1 MEQNSFNT
9 LSLFMN
15 PKVLRPLIHQ
25 GLFQLPKYFFQKH
38 STPSNTPFEG
48 RYKPSFI
55 ERAAFS
61 TNPFDASNGAD
72 TPQKLSP
79 TELIRGSY
87 GGGGEV
93 GKKTPAE
100 LIMSTD
106 DLKRQMPPLPDASKD
121 TVKIQEAPEQQKHD
135 FSEQGGIAS
144 MIPQPPLVGNID
156 QSSGDEAGRQQ
167 KNVMDYIAQLN
178 EKSIAEN
185 SLKNDSGNDEE
196 KLFDAPIGEEKHL
209 NAHLPEEEHL
219 KSNDMPEQATN
230 YVNAVG
236 NFIHK
241 DANPSSLWERFRKS
255 EFSEHLMDF
264 FAGLASGKTP
274 QESFSNAALVMRQG
288 NNVRAQNRPIF
299 EFLRSKGYDDKD
311 AQAIMQYPDLAMK
324 VIGSTLNSQAGSSQ
338 QTLDFLRSKGY
349 SDEDAKAVAQYP
361 NLAQKVIGS
370 ILSPQEGYRTL
381 TVEEK
386 AEQGLPEDMVFQV
399 STSTGKIIPV
409 QGGQRS
415 TASGLGGNTDSML
428 SKPEVGYMFVKDKNA
443 PHGIRALPI
452 AGSAAE
458 HKLIQEQKEEKRK
471 EQQLQMQILDSE
483 ERSNRI
489 LSASKELLKTVE
501 EHPHVTGFLGYWGSL
516 IPGFKAKDFGHM
528 LDSLKANIGID
539 ALRKAKAFSPNGA
552 SGFGNLSN
560 MELQTLQNSVAALYQ
575 NLSAEQMKK
584 SLKTVIDTFNK
595 SNAATRAILF
605 GGAEATSELVRAAY
619 GEDAYKKNNTQS
631 DVSLEKQI
639 EALPEGV
646 LFIDSD
652 GRIKEKQ
659 TNG

>member
-1 MEQNSFNT
+1 MEQENTNS
-9 LSLFMN
+9 LLKLFD
-15 PKVLRPLIHQ
+15 PKFLRPLMYQ
-25 GLFQLPKYFFQKH
+25 VMPQLPKHLFQQL
-38 STPSNTPFEG
+38 STPPSAPLEG
-48 RYKPSFI
+48 RYKPSFL

-79 TELIRGSY
+79 TELIRGSQA
-87 GGGGEV
+87 GGGDV

-106 DLKRQMPPLPDASKD
+106 DLKRQMPPLPDVSKD

-135 FSEQGGIAS
+135 FSEQGGVTS
-144 MIPQPPLVGNID
+144 MIPQSPLVGNID

-167 KNVMDYIAQLN
+167 KDVMDYITEIN
-178 EKSIAEN
+178 NRSMAEN
-185 SLKNDSGNDEE
+185 PQESSPVNEE
-196 KLFDAPIGEEKHL
+196 KLSHMPIQ
-209 NAHLPEEEHL
+209 EEEHL
-219 KSNDMPEQATN
+219 KANAKPEQATD

-241 DANPSSLWERFRKS
+241 DADPSSLWERFRKS

-288 NNVRAQNRPIF
+288 NNIRAQNRPIF
-299 EFLRSKGYDDKD
+299 EFLRSKGYSDKD
-311 AQAIMQYPDLAMK
+311 AQALVQYPDLAMK
-324 VIGSTLNSQAGSSQ
+324 VIGSTL
-338 QTLDFLRSKGY
+338 
-349 SDEDAKAVAQYP
+349 
-361 NLAQKVIGS
+361 
-370 ILSPQEGYRTL
+370 SPQEGYRTL
-381 TVEEK
+381 TAEEK
-386 AEQGLPEDMVFQV
+386 AEQGLPENMTFQV

-415 TASGLGGNTDSML
+415 TASGLGGNTDGML
-428 SKPEVGYMFVKDKNA
+428 SKPESGYMYVKDENA
-443 PHGIRALPI
+443 PGGIRAVPI
-452 AGSAAE
+452 AGSGSE
-458 HKLIQEQKEEKRK
+458 HKLIQEQKEEERK
-471 EQQLQMQILDSE
+471 NQQMQMRILETAD
-483 ERSNRI
+483 RSNRI
-489 LSASKELLKTVE
+489 LSASKELLKTIE
-501 EHPHVTGFLGYWGSL
+501 EHPHVVGFTGPIMSFLPNS
-516 IPGFKAKDFGHM
+516 KAKDFGHM
-528 LDSLKANIGID
+528 LDSLKASIGLD

-575 NLSAEQMKK
+575 DLSAEQMKK

-605 GGAEATSELVRAAY
+605 GGAEATNELVRAAY
-619 GEDAYKKNNTQS
+619 GQDAYKGNHAQS
-631 DVSLEKQI
+631 NDPLEKQI

>member
-1 MEQNSFNT
+1 MEQENTNS
-9 LSLFMN
+9 LLKLFD
-15 PKVLRPLIHQ
+15 PKFLRPLMYQ
-25 GLFQLPKYFFQKH
+25 VMPQLPKHLFEQL
-38 STPSNTPFEG
+38 STPPSTPLEG
-48 RYKPSFI
+48 RYKPSFL

-61 TNPFDASNGAD
+61 TNPFDANNGD
-72 TPQKLSP
+72 NTPQKLSP
-79 TELIRGSY
+79 TELIRGSQA
-87 GGGGEV
+87 GTEQA

-106 DLKRQMPPLPDASKD
+106 DLKRQMPPLPDVSKD

-135 FSEQGGIAS
+135 FSEQGGVAS
-144 MIPQPPLVGNID
+144 MIPQSPLVANID

-219 KSNDMPEQATN
+219 KANAKPEQATD

-299 EFLRSKGYDDKD
+299 EFLRSKGYSDKD
-311 AQAIMQYPDLAMK
+311 AQALVQYPDLAMK
-324 VIGSTLNSQAGSSQ
+324 VIGNT
-338 QTLDFLRSKGY
+338 
-349 SDEDAKAVAQYP
+349 
-361 NLAQKVIGS
+361 
-370 ILSPQEGYRTL
+370 LSPQEGYRTL
-381 TVEEK
+381 TSEEK
-386 AEQGLPEDMVFQV
+386 AEQGLPEDMTFQV

-415 TASGLGGNTDSML
+415 TASGLGGNTDNML
-428 SKPEVGYMFVKDKNA
+428 SKPESGYMYVKDENA
-443 PHGIRALPI
+443 LGGVRAMPI
-452 AGSAAE
+452 AGSGAE
-458 HKLIQEQKEEKRK
+458 HKLIQEQKDEEHKN
-471 EQQLQMQILDSE
+471 QQMQMQILDTE
-483 ERSNRI
+483 DRSNRI

-501 EHPHVTGFLGYWGSL
+501 ENPHVTGFLGYWGSF

-619 GEDAYKKNNTQS
+619 GQDAYKGKHAQS
-631 DVSLEKQI
+631 NDPLEKQI
-639 EALPEGV
+639 EALPEGM
-646 LFIDSD
+646 LFVDSD

>member
-1 MEQNSFNT
+1 MEQENTNS
-9 LSLFMN
+9 LLKLFD
-15 PKVLRPLIHQ
+15 PKFLRPLMYQVIP
-25 GLFQLPKYFFQKH
+25 QLPKHLFEQL
-38 STPSNTPFEG
+38 STPPSTPLEG
-48 RYKPSFI
+48 RYKPSFL

-61 TNPFDASNGAD
+61 TNPFDVSNGD
-72 TPQKLSP
+72 NTPQKLSP
-79 TELIRGSY
+79 TELIRGSQA
-87 GGGGEV
+87 GGGEV

-106 DLKRQMPPLPDASKD
+106 DLKRQMPPLPDVSKD

-135 FSEQGGIAS
+135 FSEQGGVAS
-144 MIPQPPLVGNID
+144 MIPQSPLVANID

-167 KNVMDYIAQLN
+167 KDVMDYIAQLN

-219 KSNDMPEQATN
+219 KASAKPEQAMD

-241 DANPSSLWERFRKS
+241 DADPSSLWERFRKS

-299 EFLRSKGYDDKD
+299 EFLRSKGYSDKD
-311 AQAIMQYPDLAMK
+311 TQALVQYPDLAMK
-324 VIGSTLNSQAGSSQ
+324 VIGSTLN
-338 QTLDFLRSKGY
+338 
-349 SDEDAKAVAQYP
+349 
-361 NLAQKVIGS
+361 
-370 ILSPQEGYRTL
+370 PQEAYRTL
-381 TVEEK
+381 TAEEK
-386 AEQGLPEDMVFQV
+386 AEQGLPEDMTFQV

-415 TASGLGGNTDSML
+415 TASGLGGNTDGML
-428 SKPEVGYMFVKDKNA
+428 SKPESGYMYVKDENA
-443 PHGIRALPI
+443 LGGIRAVPI
-452 AGSAAE
+452 AGSGAE
-458 HKLIQEQKEEKRK
+458 HKLIQEQKEEERK
-471 EQQLQMQILDSE
+471 NQQTQMQILDTE
-483 ERSNRI
+483 DRSNRI

-501 EHPHVTGFLGYWGSL
+501 ENPHVTGFLGYWESF

-575 NLSAEQMKK
+575 SLSAEQMKK

-605 GGAEATSELVRAAY
+605 GGADATSELVRAAY
-619 GEDAYKKNNTQS
+619 GQDAYKKNNTQS
-631 DVSLEKQI
+631 NDPIEKQI

>member
-1 MEQNSFNT
+1 MFWREELNA
-9 LSLFMN
+9 L
-15 PKVLRPLIHQ
+15 
-25 GLFQLPKYFFQKH
+25 
-38 STPSNTPFEG
+38 
-48 RYKPSFI
+48 
-55 ERAAFS
+55 EREKAYRKRKALELAAFS
-61 TNPFDASNGAD
+61 TNSFDASNGD
-72 TPQKLSP
+72 NTPQKLSP
-79 TELIRGSY
+79 TELIRGSQT
-87 GGGGEV
+87 GTEQA

-106 DLKRQMPPLPDASKD
+106 DLKRQMPPLPDVSKD

-135 FSEQGGIAS
+135 FSEQGGVAS
-144 MIPQPPLVGNID
+144 MIPQSPLVGNID

-167 KNVMDYIAQLN
+167 KDVMDYIAQLN

-185 SLKNDSGNDEE
+185 SLKNNSGNDEE
-196 KLFDAPIGEEKHL
+196 KLFEAPIGEEKHL

-219 KSNDMPEQATN
+219 KASAKPEQATD

-299 EFLRSKGYDDKD
+299 EFLRSKGYSDKD
-311 AQAIMQYPDLAMK
+311 AQALVQYPDLAMK
-324 VIGSTLNSQAGSSQ
+324 VIGNT
-338 QTLDFLRSKGY
+338 
-349 SDEDAKAVAQYP
+349 
-361 NLAQKVIGS
+361 
-370 ILSPQEGYRTL
+370 LSPQEGYRTL
-381 TVEEK
+381 TSEEK
-386 AEQGLPEDMVFQV
+386 AEQGLPEDMTFQV

-415 TASGLGGNTDSML
+415 TASGLGRNTDNML
-428 SKPEVGYMFVKDKNA
+428 SKPESGYMYVKDENA
-443 PHGIRALPI
+443 LGGIRAMPI
-452 AGSAAE
+452 AGSGSE
-458 HKLIQEQKEEKRK
+458 HKLIQEQKEEERK
-471 EQQLQMQILDSE
+471 NQQMQMRILETAD
-483 ERSNRI
+483 RSNRI
-489 LSASKELLKTVE
+489 LSASKELLKTIE
-501 EHPHVTGFLGYWGSL
+501 EHPHVVGFTGSIGSFLPNS
-516 IPGFKAKDFGHM
+516 KAKDFGHM
-528 LDSLKANIGID
+528 LDSLKASIGLD

-560 MELQTLQNSVAALYQ
+560 MELQALQNSVAALYQ
-575 NLSAEQMKK
+575 DLSAEQMKK

-605 GGAEATSELVRAAY
+605 GGAEATNELVRAAY
-619 GEDAYKKNNTQS
+619 GQDAYKGNHAQS
-631 DVSLEKQI
+631 NDPLEKQI
-639 EALPEGV
+639 EALPEGM
-646 LFIDSD
+646 LFVDRD

>member
-79 TELIRGSY
+79 TELIRGAQT
-87 GGGGEV
+87 GGGEA

-121 TVKIQEAPEQQKHD
+121 TVKIQEAPEQGKND
-135 FSEQGGIAS
+135 FSGQKVVEILPS
-144 MIPQPPLVGNID
+144 
-156 QSSGDEAGRQQ
+156 QSSFVANTDKADENKARAQQ
-167 KNVMDYIAQLN
+167 KDAMDYIAQLN
-178 EKSIAEN
+178 EKSVAEN
-185 SLKNDSGNDEE
+185 SLKNDSGNNEE
-196 KLFDAPIGEEKHL
+196 KLFEAPIGEEKHL

-219 KSNDMPEQATN
+219 KASAKPEQATD

-241 DANPSSLWERFRKS
+241 DADPSSLWERFRKS

-299 EFLRSKGYDDKD
+299 EFLRSKGYSDKD
-311 AQAIMQYPDLAMK
+311 AQALVQYPDLAMK
-324 VIGSTLNSQAGSSQ
+324 VIGNT
-338 QTLDFLRSKGY
+338 
-349 SDEDAKAVAQYP
+349 
-361 NLAQKVIGS
+361 
-370 ILSPQEGYRTL
+370 LSPQEGYRTL
-381 TVEEK
+381 TSEEK
-386 AEQGLPEDMVFQV
+386 AEQGLPEDMTFQV

-415 TASGLGGNTDSML
+415 TASGLGGNTDNML
-428 SKPEVGYMFVKDKNA
+428 SKPEAGYMLIKDENA
-443 PHGIRALPI
+443 LGGIRAVPI
-452 AGSAAE
+452 AGSGSE
-458 HKLIQEQKEEKRK
+458 HKLIQEQKEEERK
-471 EQQLQMQILDSE
+471 NQQMQMRILETAD
-483 ERSNRI
+483 RSNRI
-489 LSASKELLKTVE
+489 LSASKELLKTIE
-501 EHPHVTGFLGYWGSL
+501 EHPHVVGFTGSIGSFLPNS
-516 IPGFKAKDFGHM
+516 KAKDFGHM
-528 LDSLKANIGID
+528 LDSLKASIGLD

-560 MELQTLQNSVAALYQ
+560 MELQALQNSVAALYQ
-575 NLSAEQMKK
+575 DLSAEQMKK

-605 GGAEATSELVRAAY
+605 GGAEATNELVRAAY
-619 GEDAYKKNNTQS
+619 GQDAYKGNHAQS
-631 DVSLEKQI
+631 NDPLEKQI
-639 EALPEGV
+639 EALPEGM
-646 LFIDSD
+646 LFVDRD

>member
-1 MEQNSFNT
+1 MFWREELNA
-9 LSLFMN
+9 L
-15 PKVLRPLIHQ
+15 
-25 GLFQLPKYFFQKH
+25 
-38 STPSNTPFEG
+38 
-48 RYKPSFI
+48 
-55 ERAAFS
+55 EREKAYRKRKALELAAFS
-61 TNPFDASNGAD
+61 TDPFDASNGAD

-79 TELIRGSY
+79 TELIRGSQT
-87 GGGGEV
+87 GTEQA

-135 FSEQGGIAS
+135 FSEQGGVAS
-144 MIPQPPLVGNID
+144 MIPQSPLVGNID
-156 QSSGDEAGRQQ
+156 QYSGDEAGRQQ
-167 KNVMDYIAQLN
+167 KDVMDYIAQLN
-178 EKSIAEN
+178 EKSIAAN

-219 KSNDMPEQATN
+219 KANDMPEQATD

-324 VIGSTLNSQAGSSQ
+324 VIGNT
-338 QTLDFLRSKGY
+338 
-349 SDEDAKAVAQYP
+349 
-361 NLAQKVIGS
+361 
-370 ILSPQEGYRTL
+370 LSPQEGYRTL
-381 TVEEK
+381 TSEEK
-386 AEQGLPEDMVFQV
+386 AEQGLPEDMTFQV

-415 TASGLGGNTDSML
+415 TTSGLGGNTDGML
-428 SKPEVGYMFVKDKNA
+428 SKPESGYMYVKDENA
-443 PHGIRALPI
+443 LGGIRAVPI
-452 AGSAAE
+452 AGSGSE
-458 HKLIQEQKEEKRK
+458 HKLIQEQKEEERK
-471 EQQLQMQILDSE
+471 NQQMQMRILETAD
-483 ERSNRI
+483 RSNRI
-489 LSASKELLKTVE
+489 LSASKELLKTIE
-501 EHPHVTGFLGYWGSL
+501 EHPHVVGFTGPIMSFLPNS
-516 IPGFKAKDFGHM
+516 KAKDFGHM
-528 LDSLKANIGID
+528 LDSLKASIGLD

-560 MELQTLQNSVAALYQ
+560 MELQALQNSVAALYQ
-575 NLSAEQMKK
+575 DLSAEQMKK

-605 GGAEATSELVRAAY
+605 GGAEATNELVRAAY
-619 GEDAYKKNNTQS
+619 GQDAYKGNHAQS
-631 DVSLEKQI
+631 NDPLEKQI
-639 EALPEGV
+639 EALPEGM
-646 LFIDSD
+646 LFVDRD

>member
-1 MEQNSFNT
+1 MEQENTNS
-9 LSLFMN
+9 LLKLFD
-15 PKVLRPLIHQ
+15 PKFLRPLMYQ
-25 GLFQLPKYFFQKH
+25 VMPQLPKHLFEQL
-38 STPSNTPFEG
+38 STPPSTPLEG
-48 RYKPSFI
+48 RYKPSFL

-61 TNPFDASNGAD
+61 TNPFDASNGD
-72 TPQKLSP
+72 NTPQKLSP
-79 TELIRGSY
+79 TELIRGAQT
-87 GGGGEV
+87 GGGEV
-93 GKKTPAE
+93 GKKTLAE

-106 DLKRQMPPLPDASKD
+106 DLKRQMPPLPDVSKD
-121 TVKIQEAPEQQKHD
+121 TVKIQEVPEQQKHD
-135 FSEQGGIAS
+135 FSEQGGVAS
-144 MIPQPPLVGNID
+144 MIPQTPLVGNID
-156 QSSGDEAGRQQ
+156 QSSGDKAGRQQ
-167 KNVMDYIAQLN
+167 KDVMDYITEIN
-178 EKSIAEN
+178 NRSMAEN
-185 SLKNDSGNDEE
+185 PQESSPVNEE
-196 KLFDAPIGEEKHL
+196 KLSHTPI
-209 NAHLPEEEHL
+209 PEEEHL
-219 KSNDMPEQATN
+219 KANAKAEQATD

-241 DANPSSLWERFRKS
+241 DADPSSLWERFRKS

-288 NNVRAQNRPIF
+288 NNIRAQNRPIF
-299 EFLRSKGYDDKD
+299 EFLRSKGYSDKD
-311 AQAIMQYPDLAMK
+311 AQALVQYPDLAMK
-324 VIGSTLNSQAGSSQ
+324 VIGNT
-338 QTLDFLRSKGY
+338 
-349 SDEDAKAVAQYP
+349 
-361 NLAQKVIGS
+361 
-370 ILSPQEGYRTL
+370 LSPQEGYRTL
-381 TVEEK
+381 TAAEK

-415 TASGLGGNTDSML
+415 TASGLGGNTDGML
-428 SKPEVGYMFVKDKNA
+428 SKPESGYMYVKDENA
-443 PHGIRALPI
+443 LGGIRAVPI
-452 AGSAAE
+452 AGSGAE
-458 HKLIQEQKEEKRK
+458 HKLIQEQKEEERK
-471 EQQLQMQILDSE
+471 NQQTQMQILDTTD
-483 ERSNRI
+483 RSNRI
-489 LSASKELLKTVE
+489 LSASKELLKIIE
-501 EHPHVTGFLGYWGSL
+501 EHPHVVGFTGSIESF

-605 GGAEATSELVRAAY
+605 GGAEATSELVQAAY
-619 GEDAYKKNNTQS
+619 GKDAYKGNHAQS
-631 DVSLEKQI
+631 NDPIEKQI

>member
-1 MEQNSFNT
+1 MEQENTNS
-9 LSLFMN
+9 LLKLFD
-15 PKVLRPLIHQ
+15 PKFLRPLIYQ
-25 GLFQLPKYFFQKH
+25 GMYQLPKHLFEQL
-38 STPSNTPFEG
+38 STPPSTPLEG
-48 RYKPSFI
+48 RYKPSFL

-61 TNPFDASNGAD
+61 TDPFDANNGD
-72 TPQKLSP
+72 NTPQKLSP
-79 TELIRGSY
+79 TELIRGSQT
-87 GGGGEV
+87 GGGEA

-106 DLKRQMPPLPDASKD
+106 DLQRQMLPLPDVSKD

-135 FSEQGGIAS
+135 FSQGGVAS
-144 MIPQPPLVGNID
+144 MVSQSPLFTNID
-156 QSSGDEAGRQQ
+156 KRSEDEAGRQQ
-167 KNVMDYIAQLN
+167 KNAVDYTTELN
-178 EKSIAEN
+178 NRSMAEN
-185 SLKNDSGNDEE
+185 PQESSPVNEE
-196 KLFDAPIGEEKHL
+196 KLSHTPI
-209 NAHLPEEEHL
+209 PEEEHL
-219 KSNDMPEQATN
+219 KANAKPEQATD

-241 DANPSSLWERFRKS
+241 DADPSSLWERFRKS

-299 EFLRSKGYDDKD
+299 EFLRSKGYSDKD
-311 AQAIMQYPDLAMK
+311 AQALVQYPDLAMK
-324 VIGSTLNSQAGSSQ
+324 VIGNT
-338 QTLDFLRSKGY
+338 
-349 SDEDAKAVAQYP
+349 
-361 NLAQKVIGS
+361 
-370 ILSPQEGYRTL
+370 LSPQEGYRTL
-381 TVEEK
+381 TAEEK
-386 AEQGLPEDMVFQV
+386 AEQGLPEDMTFQV

-415 TASGLGGNTDSML
+415 TASGFGSNVGSTV
-428 SKPEVGYMFVKDKNA
+428 SKPESGYMYVKDENA
-443 PHGIRALPI
+443 LGGIRAVPI
-452 AGSAAE
+452 AGSGAE
-458 HKLIQEQKEEKRK
+458 YKLIQEQKEEERK
-471 EQQLQMQILDSE
+471 NQQTQMRILETAD
-483 ERSNRI
+483 RSNRI

-501 EHPHVTGFLGYWGSL
+501 ENPHVVGFTGSIGSFLPNS
-516 IPGFKAKDFGHM
+516 KAKDFGHM
-528 LDSLKANIGID
+528 LDSLKASIGLD

-560 MELQTLQNSVAALYQ
+560 MELQALQNSVAALYQ
-575 NLSAEQMKK
+575 DLSAEQMKK

-595 SNAATRAILF
+595 SNTATRAILF

-619 GEDAYKKNNTQS
+619 GEDAYKGNHAQS
-631 DVSLEKQI
+631 NDPIEKQI

>member
-1 MEQNSFNT
+1 MEQENTNS
-9 LSLFMN
+9 LLKLFD
-15 PKVLRPLIHQ
+15 PKFLRPLMYQ
-25 GLFQLPKYFFQKH
+25 VMPQLPKHLFEQL
-38 STPSNTPFEG
+38 STPPSTPLEG
-48 RYKPSFI
+48 RYKPSFL

-61 TNPFDASNGAD
+61 TNSFDASNGD
-72 TPQKLSP
+72 NTPQKLSP
-79 TELIRGSY
+79 TELIRGAQT
-87 GGGGEV
+87 GGGEV

-106 DLKRQMPPLPDASKD
+106 DLKRQMPPLPDVSKD

-135 FSEQGGIAS
+135 FSEQGGVAS
-144 MIPQPPLVGNID
+144 MIPQSPLVANID

-178 EKSIAEN
+178 EKSVAEN
-185 SLKNDSGNDEE
+185 SLKNDSGNNEE

-219 KSNDMPEQATN
+219 KASAKPEQATD

-241 DANPSSLWERFRKS
+241 DADPSSLWERFRKS

-299 EFLRSKGYDDKD
+299 EFLRSKGYSDKD
-311 AQAIMQYPDLAMK
+311 AQALVQYPDLAMK
-324 VIGSTLNSQAGSSQ
+324 VIGNT
-338 QTLDFLRSKGY
+338 
-349 SDEDAKAVAQYP
+349 
-361 NLAQKVIGS
+361 
-370 ILSPQEGYRTL
+370 LSPQEGYRTL
-381 TVEEK
+381 TSEEK
-386 AEQGLPEDMVFQV
+386 AEQGLPEDMTFQV

-415 TASGLGGNTDSML
+415 TASGLGGNTDGML
-428 SKPEVGYMFVKDKNA
+428 SKPESGYMYVKDENA
-443 PHGIRALPI
+443 LGGIRAVPI
-452 AGSAAE
+452 AGSGAE
-458 HKLIQEQKEEKRK
+458 YKLIQEQKEEERK
-471 EQQLQMQILDSE
+471 NQQTQMRILETAD
-483 ERSNRI
+483 RSNRI
-489 LSASKELLKTVE
+489 LSASKELLKIVE
-501 EHPHVTGFLGYWGSL
+501 EHPHVVGFTGPIMSFLPNSQ
-516 IPGFKAKDFGHM
+516 AKDFGHM
-528 LDSLKANIGID
+528 LDSLKASIGLD

-560 MELQTLQNSVAALYQ
+560 MELQALQNSVAALYQ
-575 NLSAEQMKK
+575 DLSAEQMKK

-605 GGAEATSELVRAAY
+605 GGAEATNELVRAAY
-619 GEDAYKKNNTQS
+619 GQDAYKGNHAQS
-631 DVSLEKQI
+631 NDPLEKQI
-639 EALPEGV
+639 EALPEGM
-646 LFIDSD
+646 LFVDRD

>member
-48 RYKPSFI
+48 RYKPSFL
-55 ERAAFS
+55 ERAAFC
-61 TNPFDASNGAD
+61 TNPFDASDESNKQEKVDFSG
-72 TPQKLSP
+72 
-79 TELIRGSY
+79 LIRGSQK
-87 GGGGEV
+87 GGEV

-106 DLKRQMPPLPDASKD
+106 DLKNQMPPLPDYSNYF
-121 TVKIQEAPEQQKHD
+121 VKEKEGVEQDKNGISEQKVVETLPSQSSFVANTDKADENGVQQQQKD
-135 FSEQGGIAS
+135 A
-144 MIPQPPLVGNID
+144 
-156 QSSGDEAGRQQ
+156 
-167 KNVMDYIAQLN
+167 MDYIAQSNRQFMTENPQGSSPIN
-178 EKSIAEN
+178 EETLSHT
-185 SLKNDSGNDEE
+185 
-196 KLFDAPIGEEKHL
+196 PIS
-209 NAHLPEEEHL
+209 EEEHL
-219 KSNDMPEQATN
+219 KTNDMPEQATD

-241 DANPSSLWERFRKS
+241 DENPSNLWERFRKS

-264 FAGLASGKTP
+264 FAGLALGKTP
-274 QESFSNAALVMRQG
+274 QESFSNASILMRQG
-288 NNVRAQNRPIF
+288 NKERAQHKQTLQFLQSKGYNDKDAQAIIQYPDLAMKIIGSTLSPQASDSQKTL
-299 EFLRSKGYDDKD
+299 EFLRSKGYSNED
-311 AQAIMQYPDLAMK
+311 AQ
-324 VIGSTLNSQAGSSQ
+324 
-338 QTLDFLRSKGY
+338 
-349 SDEDAKAVAQYP
+349 AVAQYP
-361 NLAQKVIGS
+361 DLAQKVIGNT
-370 ILSPQEGYRTL
+370 LSPQEGYRTL
-381 TVEEK
+381 TAEEK
-386 AEQGLPEDMVFQV
+386 AEQGLPEDMAFQV

-415 TASGLGGNTDSML
+415 IASGLGGDADSML
-428 SKPEVGYMFVKDKNA
+428 SKPEAGYMLVKDENA
-443 PHGIRALPI
+443 PNGIRAMPI
-452 AGSAAE
+452 AGSGAE
-458 HKLIQEQKEEKRK
+458 HKLIQEQR
-471 EQQLQMQILDSE
+471 EQEIKNQKIQMQILDTA

-489 LSASKELLKTVE
+489 LSASKELLKIVE
-501 EHPHVTGFLGYWGSL
+501 EHPHVTGFTGYWGSF

-619 GEDAYKKNNTQS
+619 GEDAYKENNTQS
-631 DVSLEKQI
+631 DVLLEKQI
-639 EALPEGV
+639 EALPEGI

>member
-1 MEQNSFNT
+1 MFWREELNA
-9 LSLFMN
+9 L
-15 PKVLRPLIHQ
+15 
-25 GLFQLPKYFFQKH
+25 
-38 STPSNTPFEG
+38 
-48 RYKPSFI
+48 
-55 ERAAFS
+55 EREKAYRKRKALELAAFS
-61 TNPFDASNGAD
+61 TNSFDASNGD
-72 TPQKLSP
+72 NTPQKLSP
-79 TELIRGSY
+79 TELIRGSQT
-87 GGGGEV
+87 GTEQA

-121 TVKIQEAPEQQKHD
+121 TVKIQEASEQQKYD
-135 FSEQGGIAS
+135 FSDQGGVAS
-144 MIPQPPLVGNID
+144 MIPQSPLVGNID

-167 KNVMDYIAQLN
+167 KDVMDYIAQLN
-178 EKSIAEN
+178 EKSIAAN

-196 KLFDAPIGEEKHL
+196 KLFEAPIGEEKHL

-219 KSNDMPEQATN
+219 KASAKPEQATD

-299 EFLRSKGYDDKD
+299 EFLRSKGYSDKD
-311 AQAIMQYPDLAMK
+311 AQALVQYPDLAMK
-324 VIGSTLNSQAGSSQ
+324 VIGNT
-338 QTLDFLRSKGY
+338 
-349 SDEDAKAVAQYP
+349 
-361 NLAQKVIGS
+361 
-370 ILSPQEGYRTL
+370 LSPQEGYRTL
-381 TVEEK
+381 TSEEK
-386 AEQGLPEDMVFQV
+386 AEQGLPEDMTFQV

-415 TASGLGGNTDSML
+415 TASGLGGNTDNML
-428 SKPEVGYMFVKDKNA
+428 SKPESGYMYVKDENA
-443 PHGIRALPI
+443 LGGIRAMPI
-452 AGSAAE
+452 AGSGSE
-458 HKLIQEQKEEKRK
+458 HKLIQEQKEEERK
-471 EQQLQMQILDSE
+471 NQQMQMRILETAD
-483 ERSNRI
+483 RSNRI
-489 LSASKELLKTVE
+489 LSASKELLKTIE
-501 EHPHVTGFLGYWGSL
+501 EHPHVVGFTGSIGSFLPNS
-516 IPGFKAKDFGHM
+516 KAKDFGHM
-528 LDSLKANIGID
+528 LDSLKASIGLD

-560 MELQTLQNSVAALYQ
+560 MELQALQNSVAALYQ
-575 NLSAEQMKK
+575 DLSAEQMKK

-605 GGAEATSELVRAAY
+605 GGAEATNELVRAAY
-619 GEDAYKKNNTQS
+619 GQDAYKGNHAQS
-631 DVSLEKQI
+631 NDPLEKQI
-639 EALPEGV
+639 EALPEGM
-646 LFIDSD
+646 LFVDRD

>member
-1 MEQNSFNT
+1 MEQNGFHT
-9 LSLFMN
+9 LSLFLN
-15 PKVLRPLIHQ
+15 PKVLRPLLTQ
-25 GLFQLPKYFFQKH
+25 AVTQLPKYFLGQS
-38 STPSNTPFEG
+38 STPPSTSFEG
-48 RYKPSFI
+48 RYKPSFL

-61 TNPFDASNGAD
+61 TNPFDNTGSD
-72 TPQKLSP
+72 TQQKLSP

-87 GGGGEV
+87 GEGREA

-106 DLKRQMPPLPDASKD
+106 DLKRQMPSLPDALKD
-121 TVKIQEAPEQQKHD
+121 TIRIQEVPKQEKSD
-135 FSEQGGIAS
+135 FSEQGGVAS
-144 MIPQPPLVGNID
+144 MIPQSPFVSNID
-156 QSSGDEAGRQQ
+156 KVSGDEAGRQQ
-167 KNVMDYIAQLN
+167 KDVMDYITEFNNRSMPEEQRGSSPVN
-178 EKSIAEN
+178 EETLSHT
-185 SLKNDSGNDEE
+185 
-196 KLFDAPIGEEKHL
+196 PIS
-209 NAHLPEEEHL
+209 EEEHL
-219 KSNDMPEQATN
+219 KANDMPEQATD

-241 DANPSSLWERFRKS
+241 DANPSNLWERFRKS

-288 NNVRAQNRPIF
+288 NNTRLQNRPIF
-299 EFLRSKGYDDKD
+299 AFLRSKGYDDKD

-324 VIGSTLNSQAGSSQ
+324 VIGSTL
-338 QTLDFLRSKGY
+338 
-349 SDEDAKAVAQYP
+349 
-361 NLAQKVIGS
+361 
-370 ILSPQEGYRTL
+370 SPQEDYRTL
-381 TVEEK
+381 TAEEK
-386 AEQGLPEDMVFQV
+386 AKQGLPEDMAFQI

-428 SKPEVGYMFVKDKNA
+428 SKPESGYMLVKDKNA
-443 PHGIRALPI
+443 PHGIRAMPI
-452 AGSAAE
+452 AGSGAE
-458 HKLIQEQKEEKRK
+458 HKLIQEQKEEERK
-471 EQQLQMQILDSE
+471 EQQAKMQILESAD
-483 ERSNRI
+483 RSNRI
-489 LSASKELLKTVE
+489 ISTSKELLKIVD
-501 EHPHVTGFLGYWGSL
+501 EHPHVAGFLGYWGSF

-528 LDSLKANIGID
+528 LDSLKASIGLD
-539 ALRKAKAFSPNGA
+539 ALTKAKAFSPSGA

-560 MELQTLQNSVAALYQ
+560 MELQALQNSVAALYQ
-575 NLSAEQMKK
+575 DLTAEQLKK
-584 SLKTVIDTFNK
+584 SLTTIIDTFNK

-605 GGAEATSELVRAAY
+605 GGAEATRELVRAAY

-639 EALPEGV
+639 EALPEGI